1 MCDFTEITHK
11 ITDFKQKSTKKRIFL
26 LDFLQVSGKKTKFA
40 RKLNNHK

>member
-1 MCDFTEITHK
+1 MCDFTKIAHK